1 MSGPCARGGGGRRG
15 PSARAVAPLVALA
28 ASAVLAAAVGAA
40 AAALLRAGRR
50 PDASSDSL
58 LPPPAREAARRLDA
72 LGLPDPDDPQARF
85 SVPSMF
91 GEARVF
97 SVVDDDGEALRVLGV
112 EGTVQSA
119 TYLGERCADLPFGYL
134 RAFDRALGA
143 GGAASRVLAVGGGG
157 CSYPKH
163 VLAAR
168 PGSRVDVVEVD
179 PTMLALA
186 WRFFFL
192 EKAARDCG
200 ALDGGRLGLVCA
212 DGRAYLDDLAQ
223 VLSAP
228 AGTAERGRLA
238 ARGRGRYGA
247 CFGEPYDVVA
257 LDAFGAGSH
266 ARGLMSVGAARSIR
280 GCLRPGGALVA
291 NVVAAAQGPGAG
303 PLRSYMGT
311 LGEVFAHVW
320 AVPLGQGEELLEP
333 DNVVVLATDADR
345 PAPAGACPVDPEPG
359 D

>member
-1 MSGPCARGGGGRRG
+1 MSRGGLRGEAGRNPRA
-15 PSARAVAPLVALA
+15 ARMLAALA
-28 ASAVLAAAVGAA
+28 VPAA
-40 AAALLRAGRR
+40 AACVLVAGAALFRAGRR
-50 PDASSDSL
+50 PDTLSDSL
-58 LPPPAREAARRLDA
+58 LPPLAREAARRLDA
-72 LGLPDPDDPQARF
+72 LGLSDPDDPQARF

-97 SVVDDDGEALRVLGV
+97 SVVDDDGGTLRVLGV

-186 WRFFFL
+186 WRYFFL

-223 VLSAP
+223 ALSAP

-266 ARGLMSVGAARSIR
+266 VRGLMSVEAARSIR
-280 GCLRPGGALVA
+280 GCLRPGGVLVA
-291 NVVAAAQGPGAG
+291 NVVAAVQGPGAG
-303 PLRSYMGT
+303 PLRSYMRT

-333 DNVVVLATDADR
+333 DNVVVLATDVDR
-345 PAPAGACPVDPEPG
+345 PAPAGACPMEPVPG